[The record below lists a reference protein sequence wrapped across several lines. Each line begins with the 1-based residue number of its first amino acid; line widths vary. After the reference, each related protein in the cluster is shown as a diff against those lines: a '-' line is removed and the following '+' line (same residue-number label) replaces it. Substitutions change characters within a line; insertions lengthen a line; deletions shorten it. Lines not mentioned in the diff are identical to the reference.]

1 MNIQNHFS
9 DTALLS
15 LAELKTRVE
24 QDCKLDARK
33 QREMVSAINTLA
45 KWLNRP
51 AEMIPASATFLRG
64 KFQEIHPAHHHVT
77 KRRLQ
82 NIKSLILSAMRSQ
95 GLSTKLGSYLAK
107 MSPPWLKLWDII
119 EGEQYY
125 RTEFSRFF
133 RYCSKQEIAP
143 STITD
148 QILVEYLNALEAES
162 FVKTPKVRQQS
173 ICRLWNKCSE
183 LYQSQGWPQ
192 IKVTVPC
199 YETRRYALC
208 DDQIPPVLLR
218 ELDAYLTSRSGTD
231 PFDTHGKVFRPRS
244 IKAVK
249 AHFRRY
255 ISALHYQ
262 GIDLSGITSLDE
274 IVTQEMFQLAM
285 RWFWDRNGGQTSKHV
300 GEIAWSIRCY
310 ATKYLKADEET
321 IAFYARAMKRLRVRN
336 PGLSDKNNRAMAQF
350 DDPKTIEAFVS
361 LPSKLWT
368 KAERSNKTAS
378 TNRSTKEAQLCVQT
392 AIAIE
397 ILIFAPMRI
406 SNLQN
411 LRLDQHISWQ
421 NRQAVIHIPSA
432 QVKNNMDLVFK
443 LPLSL
448 SQRIQTYINDWRA
461 LYTEGANP
469 YLFPGRKMD
478 PKDGTRLR
486 RQISNALWDEA
497 GIKLTPHQFRHTAAK
512 ILLDAKPG
520 HYEVIRK
527 ILGHKHLT
535 TTYDHYSG
543 REVQAALNLYDEV
556 ILEHRKGTSFGSPQR
571 KGRFQ
576 EPPFMDPLQIYGGKK

>member
-497 GIKLTPHQFRHTAAK
+497 GIKLTPHQFRHTASK

>member
-15 LAELKTRVE
+15 LAELKTRLE

-33 QREMVSAINTLA
+33 QREMISAINTTA
-45 KWLNRP
+45 KWLNLP

-77 KRRLQ
+77 KRRVQ

-107 MSPPWLKLWDII
+107 MSPLWLKLWDII

-143 STITD
+143 SAISD
-148 QILVEYLNALEAES
+148 QVLADYLQALEAES

-173 ICRLWNKCSE
+173 ICRLWNKCAE

-199 YETRRYALC
+199 YETRRYALD
-208 DDQIPPVLLR
+208 DDQFPPILMR

-231 PFDTHGKVFRPRS
+231 PFDTHGKVFRPTS

-262 GIDLSGITSLDE
+262 GLELSDISSLDE

-285 RWFWDRNGGQTSKHV
+285 RWFWDRNGGQTSRHV

-321 IAFYARAMKRLRVRN
+321 IAFYARAMKRLRVHN

-378 TNRSTKEAQLCVQT
+378 TNRRTKEAQLCVQT

-421 NRQAVIHIPSA
+421 DRQAVIHIPSA
-432 QVKNNMDLVFK
+432 QVKNDMDLVFK

-469 YLFPGRKMD
+469 YLFPGRKMN

-486 RQISNALWDEA
+486 RQISKALWDEA

-556 ILEHRKGTSFGSPQR
+556 ILEHRKGTSFGSAQC
-571 KGRFQ
+571 KGKFQ

>member
-9 DTALLS
+9 DPALLS
-15 LAELKTRVE
+15 LAELKARLE
-24 QDCKLDARK
+24 QDNKLSARK
-33 QREMVSAINTLA
+33 QREMISAINTTA
-45 KWLNRP
+45 KWLNLP
-51 AEMIPASATFLRG
+51 AEIIPASARFLRG

-77 KRRLQ
+77 KRRVQ

-95 GLSTKLGSYLAK
+95 GLSTKLASYLAE

-133 RYCSKQEIAP
+133 RYCSKQRIAP
-143 STITD
+143 SEIND
-148 QILVEYLNALEAES
+148 QVLADYLQALEAES

-173 ICRLWNKCSE
+173 ICRLWNKCTE

-192 IKVTVPC
+192 IKLVVPC
-199 YETRRYALC
+199 YETRRYTL
-208 DDQIPPVLLR
+208 DSDQLPPVFLR
-218 ELDAYLTSRSGTD
+218 ELNTYLTSLSGTD
-231 PFDTHGKVFRPRS
+231 PFNMQVKAFRPRS
-244 IKAVK
+244 IKTIEG
-249 AHFRRY
+249 HFRRY

-262 GIDLSGITSLDE
+262 GVDLSGITSLE
-274 IVTQEMFQLAM
+274 AIVTKEMFQLAM
-285 RWFWDRNGGQTSKHV
+285 RWFWDRNGEQTSKHI

-310 ATKYLKADEET
+310 AIKHLTADEET
-321 IAFYARAMKRLRVRN
+321 LAFYAGAMKRLRVSHD
-336 PGLSDKNNRAMAQF
+336 GLSDKNQHAMAQF
-350 DDPKTIEAFVS
+350 DDPKVIEALVG
-361 LPSKLWT
+361 LPIKLWA
-368 KAERSNKTAS
+368 KAERSYKTAS
-378 TNRSTKEAQLCVQT
+378 THRRSKELQLCVQA

-421 NRQAVIHIPSA
+421 NKQAVIHIPRG
-432 QVKNNMDLVFK
+432 QVKNDINLVFE
-443 LPLSL
+443 LPLTL
-448 SQRIQTYINDWRA
+448 SQRIQTYIRDWRT

-469 YLFPGRKMD
+469 YLFPGRKMN

-497 GIKLTPHQFRHTAAK
+497 GIKLTPHQFRHAAAK

-520 HYEVIRK
+520 HYEVVRK
-527 ILGHKHLT
+527 ILGHKNLT
-535 TTYDHYSG
+535 TTYSHYAG
-543 REVQAALNLYDEV
+543 AETQAALDLYDEV
-556 ILEHRKGTSFGSPQR
+556 ILEHRKGTSFGSTQR
-571 KGRFQ
+571 TGRFQ

>member
-162 FVKTPKVRQQS
+162 FVKTPKVHQQS

-576 EPPFMDPLQIYGGKK
+576 ELPFMDPLQIYGGKK

>member
-576 EPPFMDPLQIYGGKK
+576 ELPFMDPLQIYGGKK

>member
-15 LAELKTRVE
+15 LAELKTRLE
-24 QDCKLDARK
+24 QDSKLDARK
-33 QREMVSAINTLA
+33 QREMISAINTTA
-45 KWLNRP
+45 KWLSLP

-77 KRRLQ
+77 KRRVQ

-133 RYCSKQEIAP
+133 RYCSKQGIAP
-143 STITD
+143 SAISD
-148 QILVEYLNALEAES
+148 QVLADYLQAVEAES

-173 ICRLWNKCSE
+173 ICRLWNKCAE

-199 YETRRYALC
+199 YETRRYALD
-208 DDQIPPVLLR
+208 DDQLPPALLR

-231 PFDTHGKVFRPRS
+231 PFDTHGKVFRPTS

-262 GIDLSGITSLDE
+262 GIELSDISSLDE
-274 IVTQEMFQLAM
+274 LVTQEMFQLAM

-321 IAFYARAMKRLRVRN
+321 IAFYAHAIKRLRVRN

-378 TNRSTKEAQLCVQT
+378 TNRRTKEAQLCVQT

-421 NRQAVIHIPSA
+421 NKQAVIHIPRA
-432 QVKNNMDLVFK
+432 QVKNDIDLVFK
-443 LPLSL
+443 LPLTV
-448 SQRIQTYINDWRA
+448 SQRIQTYIRDWRA

-469 YLFPGRKMD
+469 YLFPGRKMN

-486 RQISNALWDEA
+486 RQISKALWDEA
-497 GIKLTPHQFRHTAAK
+497 GIKLTPHQFRHAAAK

-527 ILGHKHLT
+527 ILGHKNLT
-535 TTYDHYSG
+535 TTYSHYAG
-543 REVQAALNLYDEV
+543 AETQAALDLYDDV
-556 ILEHRKGTSFGSPQR
+556 IMEHRKGTSFGSPRR
-571 KGRFQ
+571 KGKFQ

>member
-33 QREMVSAINTLA
+33 QREMVSAINTTA
-45 KWLNRP
+45 KWLNLP

-107 MSPPWLKLWDII
+107 MSPPWLKLWGII
-119 EGEQYY
+119 DGEQYY

-571 KGRFQ
+571 KGKFQ

>member
-469 YLFPGRKMD
+469 YLFPGRKMN

>member
-33 QREMVSAINTLA
+33 QREMVSAINTTA
-45 KWLNRP
+45 KWLNLP

-64 KFQEIHPAHHHVT
+64 KFQEIHPAHHHVA
-77 KRRLQ
+77 KRRVQ

-119 EGEQYY
+119 EGEHYY

-173 ICRLWNKCSE
+173 ICRLWNKCAE

-192 IKVTVPC
+192 IEVTVPC

-378 TNRSTKEAQLCVQT
+378 TNRRTKEAQLCVQT

-432 QVKNNMDLVFK
+432 QVKNDMDLVFK

-469 YLFPGRKMD
+469 YLFPGRKMN

-486 RQISNALWDEA
+486 RQISKTLWDEA
-497 GIKLTPHQFRHTAAK
+497 GIKLTPHQFRHAAAK

-571 KGRFQ
+571 KGKFQ

>member
-24 QDCKLDARK
+24 QDSKLDARK
-33 QREMVSAINTLA
+33 QREMISAINTTA
-45 KWLNRP
+45 KWVNLP

-64 KFQEIHPAHHHVT
+64 KFQGIHPAHHNVT
-77 KRRLQ
+77 KRRVQ
-82 NIKSLILSAMRSQ
+82 NIKSLIMSAMRSQ

-107 MSPPWLKLWDII
+107 MSPPWLTLWDII

-133 RYCSKQEIAP
+133 RYCSKQGIAP
-143 STITD
+143 GAISD
-148 QILVEYLNALEAES
+148 QVLADYLNALETES

-173 ICRLWNKCSE
+173 ICRLWNKCAE

-199 YETRRYALC
+199 YETRRYALD
-208 DDQIPPVLLR
+208 DDQFPPILMR

-231 PFDTHGKVFRPRS
+231 PFDTHGKIFRPRS

-262 GIDLSGITSLDE
+262 GIELSDISSLDE
-274 IVTQEMFQLAM
+274 LVTQEMFQLAM
-285 RWFWDRNGGQTSKHV
+285 RWFWDRNGGQTSRHV

-378 TNRSTKEAQLCVQT
+378 TNRRTKEAQLCVQT

-421 NRQAVIHIPSA
+421 NKHAVIHIPRA
-432 QVKNNMDLVFK
+432 QVKNDINLVFK
-443 LPLSL
+443 LPLTV
-448 SQRIQTYINDWRA
+448 SQRIQTYIRDWRA

-469 YLFPGRKMD
+469 YLFPGRKMN

-486 RQISNALWDEA
+486 RQISKALWDEA

-535 TTYDHYSG
+535 TTYAHYAG
-543 REVQAALNLYDEV
+543 AETQAALNLYDEV
-556 ILEHRKGTSFGSPQR
+556 ILEHRKGTSFGSTQR
-571 KGRFQ
+571 KGTFQ